1 MTPQERQLLNE
12 LFDRLASL
20 ENAPRDPDAV
30 AAINEG
36 LQRAPNALYPLV
48 QSVLVQDEALK
59 RADGRIREL
68 EDELGIGP
76 GQPAKQ
82 GGFLD
87 NMRDA
92 LSSRREQQGSV
103 PTVRPGAPAAPS
115 PWSNSSTSAPSPAP
129 SPAPSLAPS
138 LAPSPAPSP
147 WRTTSVPPG
156 GNPAQAAGYDAPQAQ
171 AAPGGSFLGTAAA
184 AAAGAIGG
192 SLLMNSFRGMFGG
205 QHGSGHGAFASGSAG
220 TPWGPSASGS
230 DLARHAGVNDI
241 GGGGRTAA
249 AGDGSQRAGL
259 FDTAQNDAD
268 KSDVDDT
275 GLDDDT
281 DFDAGGD
288 SDTA

>member
-1 MTPQERQLLNE
+1 
-12 LFDRLASL
+12 LFDRLTSL

-68 EDELGIGP
+68 ESKLGIVP
-76 GQPAKQ
+76 APQAQP

-87 NMRDA
+87 SMRDA
-92 LSSRREQQGSV
+92 LSTRHDQGSV
-103 PTVRPGAPAAPS
+103 PTVRPGVPAAAPS
-115 PWSNSSTSAPSPAP
+115 PWNNLSPSTS
-129 SPAPSLAPS
+129 
-138 LAPSPAPSP
+138 SPAPSP
-147 WRTTSVPPG
+147 WRTTSVPAG
-156 GNPAQAAGYDAPQAQ
+156 GNPAPAAGYDAPQSAGS
-171 AAPGGSFLGTAAA
+171 PGGSFLGTAAA
-184 AAAGAIGG
+184 VAAGAIGG

-205 QHGSGHGAFASGSAG
+205 PQGSGHGAFGSGSAG

-230 DLARHAGVNDI
+230 DLARDAGVNDI

-249 AGDGSQRAGL
+249 ADDGSQRAGL

-268 KSDVDDT
+268 NSDVDD
-275 GLDDDT
+275 DT
-281 DFDAGGD
+281 DGDFDVGND